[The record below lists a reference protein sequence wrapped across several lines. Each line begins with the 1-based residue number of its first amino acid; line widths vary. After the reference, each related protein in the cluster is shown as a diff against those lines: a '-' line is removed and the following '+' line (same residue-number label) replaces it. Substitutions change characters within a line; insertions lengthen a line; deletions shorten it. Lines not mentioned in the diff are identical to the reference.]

1 MYLYDLNGLIFY
13 RENCKVM
20 LKFFL
25 VGDLLYF
32 LLFKNGIKM
41 KFLILIV
48 VLKCLIKILFD
59 WYLIS

>member
-32 LLFKNGIKM
+32 LLFKNDNEM

>member
-32 LLFKNGIKM
+32 LLFKNGIKI